1 MPLDLLR
8 AISHANK
15 ILDWHE
21 NLVTDEIPP
30 EWMWPFDD
38 PLNEWFDDIK
48 RDRAMANSGTQ
59 TVDDRTEVPMMS
71 NELAEGRGR

>member
-21 NLVTDEIPP
+21 NLMEEDIPP
-30 EWMWPFDD
+30 EWMWPFDKALD
-38 PLNEWFDDIK
+38 EWFDDIK
-48 RDRAMANSGTQ
+48 AAHAQGGSQR
-59 TVDDRTEVPMMS
+59 DDREVVPMMS
-71 NELAEGRGR
+71 NDLAEGRGE